1 MNRYIPADAL
11 RQDRA
16 AELDAQ
22 QSETFARVFVPGW
35 YHCDAC
41 PVCGGTLYESGT
53 HAVHCV
59 EDGCTYEE
67 QL

>member
-1 MNRYIPADAL
+1 MIYTPADAARL
-11 RQDRA
+11 DRA
-16 AELDAQ
+16 AELYAQ
-22 QSETFARVFVPGW
+22 QCATVERVYVPSW
-35 YHCDAC
+35 YHCWSC

-59 EDGCTYEE
+59 EDGCDYEE